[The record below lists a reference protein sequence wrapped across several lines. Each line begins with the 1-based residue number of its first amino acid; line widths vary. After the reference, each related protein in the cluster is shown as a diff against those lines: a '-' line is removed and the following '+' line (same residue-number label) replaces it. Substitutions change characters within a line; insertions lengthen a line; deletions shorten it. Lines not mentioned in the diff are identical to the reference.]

1 MIEVRVFFPKIDKP
15 LTHKMNTQGNHTF
28 TSQNMSGRGVG
39 MKNNTNQVSI
49 WCIVSMASIPLIMTL
64 GNSMLIPVLPI
75 LEEKIGITSF
85 QSSMII
91 TSYSVAAIFLI
102 PVAGYLSD
110 RFGRKMV
117 ILPSLL
123 FALIGGLIAGFASW
137 RMDDPYT
144 VIIIGRVLQGIG
156 AAGAMPIVLPL
167 VGDLYQDDDEKTS
180 SCLGIIETSNTF
192 GKVLSPILGSIFA
205 AILWFLPFFSIS
217 ALSLIS
223 IALIF
228 FFVKVP
234 KEKDEPVK
242 FKEFLSNTKK
252 VFKVEGKWLYT
263 VFLNGVLVM
272 LILFSMLFFLSENLE
287 KVHNIKG
294 IKKGFVLAVPL
305 LLLCIASFISGRK
318 IKGDLATIKKL
329 MIICLIAMSVSVV
342 FVGFTSEK
350 LILLL
355 MVTSI
360 VGIAIGALLPALDAI
375 ITENIKKELRGTV
388 SSFYSSARFIGVAA
402 GPPIMSLVMK
412 NYLNVSY
419 ITSGVLGFILLLIVF
434 KFIKVDEIEKTKE
447 A

>member
-1 MIEVRVFFPKIDKP
+1 MGKSTV
-15 LTHKMNTQGNHTF
+15 
-28 TSQNMSGRGVG
+28 
-39 MKNNTNQVSI
+39 QVSI
-49 WCIVSMASIPLIMTL
+49 WCTVSMASIPLIMTL

-75 LEEKIGITSF
+75 LEEKVGITSF

-117 ILPSLL
+117 ILPSLI

-137 RMDDPYT
+137 KMGDPYT
-144 VIIIGRVLQGIG
+144 MIIVGRILQGVG
-156 AAGAMPIVLPL
+156 AAGAMPIILPL
-167 VGDLYQDDDEKTS
+167 VGDLYQDDDEKMS

-192 GKVLSPILGSIFA
+192 GKVLSPILGSVFA

-223 IALIF
+223 FALIF

-234 KEKDEPVK
+234 KEKDDPVK
-242 FKEFLSNTKK
+242 FKQFVSNTKK

-287 KVHNIKG
+287 KVHDVKG
-294 IKKGFVLAVPL
+294 IKKGFVLAIPL
-305 LLLCIASFISGRK
+305 LLLCISSFISGRK
-318 IKGDLATIKKL
+318 IKGDLKTIKKV
-329 MIICLIAMSVSVV
+329 MIICLIAMSVSVI
-342 FVGFTSEK
+342 FVGFTSKK

-355 MVTSI
+355 VVTSI

-402 GPPIMSLVMK
+402 GPPIMSLAMK
-412 NYLNVSY
+412 NFLNVSY
-419 ITSGVLGFILLLIVF
+419 ITAGVLGFILMFIVF
-434 KFIKVDEIEKTKE
+434 KFIKVEEIEKTNKI

>member
-1 MIEVRVFFPKIDKP
+1 MKK
-15 LTHKMNTQGNHTF
+15 NTD
-28 TSQNMSGRGVG
+28 S
-39 MKNNTNQVSI
+39 VSI
-49 WCIVSMASIPLIMTL
+49 WCIVSLTSIPLIMTL
-64 GNSMLIPVLPI
+64 GNSMFIPVLPI
-75 LEEKIGITSF
+75 LEGKVGINSF

-91 TSYSVAAIFLI
+91 TSYSISAIILI

-117 ILPSLL
+117 ILPSLVIS
-123 FALIGGLIAGFASW
+123 LIGGLIAGFASW
-137 RMDDPYT
+137 KMNDPYT
-144 VIIIGRVLQGIG
+144 VIIIARVIQGIG

-167 VGDLYQDDDEKTS
+167 VGDLFPDDDEKIS
-180 SCLGIIETSNTF
+180 STLGIIETSNTF
-192 GKVLSPILGSIFA
+192 GKVLSPILGSVFA

-217 ALSLIS
+217 VLSLIS
-223 IALIF
+223 IVLIF

-234 KEKDEPVK
+234 KEKDEPLK

-252 VFKVEGKWLYT
+252 VFKEKGKWLYT

-272 LILFSMLFFLSENLE
+272 LILFAMLFFLSEDLE

-294 IKKGFVLAVPL
+294 IKKGFVLAIPL
-305 LLLCIASFISGRK
+305 LLLSIASFISGRK
-318 IKGDLATIKKL
+318 IKGDLARIKKI
-329 MIICLIAMSVSVV
+329 MVVCLITMSISIV
-342 FVGFTSEK
+342 FVGFTSKK

-355 MVTSI
+355 AVASI

-375 ITENIKKELRGTV
+375 ITENITKELRGTV

-412 NYLNVSY
+412 DYLNVSY
-419 ITSGVLGFILLLIVF
+419 ITAGVLGFILLFFVF
-434 KFIKVDEIEKTKE
+434 KFIRVDEIKDSNEV